1 MSLENKKPQADILN
15 IEHNDTAEAKNS
27 LLHGKT
33 TGGDYVPVKL
43 NDDGSLD
50 LAEITSLEEL
60 SDVDITTPVADN
72 ELLSYDFATS
82 EWINQTATEAGLLTS
97 PIDISSD
104 TNLAVDSPIILT
116 DDTLSL
122 GTIDISDDTNLTVDG
137 SLLLTDDELSV
148 NRGRDFTWTGDHS
161 FSGDVS
167 FSGEVTGT
175 KQSITF
181 TRQAEFNVG
190 IIARKSIKLGEVLMT
205 TSKGFTPIRNGS
217 IVGLSVNYDNTINGK
232 VSNLD
237 IVVKNGGTDIWTNAL
252 STVTGTNR
260 TAAFTQAKDTDTYSA
275 EDNISIWFSVSGM
288 MGASVDLENVIVTL
302 EYYYDD

>member
-1 MSLENKKPQADILN
+1 MARQD
-15 IEHNDTAEAKNS
+15 
-27 LLHGKT
+27 
-33 TGGDYVPVKL
+33 GGFRGVSIINEL
-43 NDDGSLD
+43 DDV
-50 LAEITSLEEL
+50 T
-60 SDVDITTPVADN
+60 ITTPVADN
-72 ELLSYDFATS
+72 ELLAYDTGSS
-82 EWINQTATEAGLLTS
+82 EWINQTAAEAGL
-97 PIDISSD
+97 P
-104 TNLAVDSPIILT
+104 
-116 DDTLSL
+116 TLP
-122 GTIDISDDTNLTVDG
+122 IDISDDTNLTVDG

-190 IIARKSIKLGEVLMT
+190 IIGRKSIKLGEVLMT

-232 VSNLD
+232 VSDLD

-252 STVTGTNR
+252 STVTGANR
-260 TAAFTQAKDTDTYSA
+260 TAVFTQAKDTDTYSA
-275 EDNISIWFSVSGM
+275 EENISIWFSVSGM

-302 EYYYDD
+302 EYYDDD